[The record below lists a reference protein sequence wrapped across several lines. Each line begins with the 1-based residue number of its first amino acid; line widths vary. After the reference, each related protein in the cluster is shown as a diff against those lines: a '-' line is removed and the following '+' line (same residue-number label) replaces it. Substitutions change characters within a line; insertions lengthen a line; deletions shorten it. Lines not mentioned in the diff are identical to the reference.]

1 MRYIDFYSIIN
12 LVFDE
17 LLGVGDTR
25 LIESRRVVKA
35 DRWDLRRSKSEKNR
49 DFALRRSMRL
59 TCNYE
64 L

>member
-1 MRYIDFYSIIN
+1 MRYIDFYSIIS

-25 LIESRRVVKA
+25 LIESRRVVGA

>member
-25 LIESRRVVKA
+25 LIESWRVVKA